1 MLIFFD
7 ETFRKSLSYKD
18 TSFGALCGIAIPE
31 KELHRIATDVFQL
44 KLKHFGIQFAR
55 DSEIKGKD
63 LLKNYV
69 FRLAKKHGSSTNL
82 SFANDLLHYIKHKQL
97 TVFGCIC
104 FEKTMQEFRCE
115 DMSAMDVSFRFLF
128 ERIDMFMK
136 IEYPE
141 RLAKL
146 VFDDRDYGINQ
157 KNAHAITNFFQR
169 SSAGLSCNSIIQT
182 PFFAISQSQN
192 IGLQLADFVTT
203 IIGLRFSS
211 HPEIAPFWYLLR
223 DTFFGYQLQN
233 GYWVN
238 SIKVM
243 RVMTVERE
251 KKAALDGPYGPRSG
265 QVSPTSS
272 ADP

>member
-7 ETFRKSLSYKD
+7 ETFRESLSVKD
-18 TSFGALCGIAIPE
+18 ASFGALCGVAIPE
-31 KELHRIATDVFQL
+31 KELHRVATDVFQL
-44 KLKHFGIQFAR
+44 KLKHFGSHFAR
-55 DSEIKGKD
+55 DCEIKGKD

-82 SFANDLLHYIKHKQL
+82 TFATDLLRYIQAKRL

-104 FEKTMQEFRCE
+104 FEKNLQKFRCE

-136 IEYPE
+136 IEQPE

-169 SSAGLSCNSIIQT
+169 SSAGLSFNSIIQT
-182 PFFAISQSQN
+182 PFFAISQAQN

-211 HPEIAPFWYLLR
+211 HPDIAPFWYMLKE
-223 DTFFGYQLQN
+223 TFYHYQLPN
-233 GYWVN
+233 SRWVN

-243 RVMTVERE
+243 RPMMIEGE

-272 ADP
+272 ADS

>member
-7 ETFRKSLSYKD
+7 ETFRDSLSRQG
-18 TSFGALCGIAIPE
+18 TSFGALCGIAIAE
-31 KELHRIATDVFQL
+31 KDLHRIATDVFQL
-44 KLKHFGIQFAR
+44 KLKHFGSEFAR
-55 DSEIKGKD
+55 DGEIKGKE

-69 FRLAKKHGSSTNL
+69 FRIQQNGGVSKNL
-82 SFANDLLHYIKHKQL
+82 RFATDLLHYLKAKHL

-104 FEKTMQEFRCE
+104 FEKKLQKFRCE

-128 ERIDMFMK
+128 QRIDMFMK
-136 IEYPE
+136 IKYPE

-169 SSAGLSCNSIIQT
+169 SSLGLSFTSIIQT

-192 IGLQLADFVTT
+192 VGLQLADFVTT
-203 IIGLRFSS
+203 IIGLRFAS
-211 HPEIAPFWYLLR
+211 HPEIHPFWHLLR
-223 DTFFGYQLQN
+223 DTFFSYQAGPN
-233 GYWVN
+233 FWVN

-243 RVMTVERE
+243 RVMTVSRE
-251 KKAALDGPYGPRSG
+251 KEAALDGPTARGR
-265 QVSPTSS
+265 
-272 ADP
+272 DK